1 MTETPICRGFEED
14 LSALLD
20 DELSPE
26 RAADLRV
33 HVAACASCRELMA
46 RLVRV
51 DSALSGA
58 PARPVPAS
66 LRARLAARL
75 AADGGQAAAE
85 PKRAAR
91 FHGSRLAWRAV
102 GGMAALA
109 AGVAIYFAFTP
120 APAPPALD
128 LQSVSDD
135 ELGLALDID
144 TVEDLDVI
152 GNLELL
158 ELVLASDA
166 G

>member
-1 MTETPICRGFEED
+1 LTETQTCQGFEED

-20 DELSPE
+20 DELAPE
-26 RAADLRV
+26 RAAELRD
-33 HVAACASCRELMA
+33 HVAVCAGCRELLG

-66 LRARLAARL
+66 LRARLEASL
-75 AADGGQAAAE
+75 AADRQAGGAE
-85 PKRAAR
+85 PRRAVRAALGR
-91 FHGSRLAWRAV
+91 RPWRAV

-120 APAPPALD
+120 APAPPPLD
-128 LQSVSDD
+128 LQSVPED
-135 ELGLALDID
+135 ELGLALEID

-158 ELVLASDA
+158 ELVLASES

>member
-1 MTETPICRGFEED
+1 VSETQTCHGFEED

-20 DELSPE
+20 DELAPE
-26 RAADLRV
+26 RAAELRD
-33 HVAACASCRELMA
+33 HVSACASCRELLG

-51 DSALSGA
+51 DSSLSGA

-66 LRARLAARL
+66 LRARLEARL
-75 AADGGQAAAE
+75 AGGEAVAE
-85 PKRAAR
+85 PKRVVRAPTRR
-91 FHGSRLAWRAV
+91 FAWRAL

-109 AGVAIYFAFTP
+109 AGVAVYVALTP
-120 APAPPALD
+120 APAPPTPLD
-128 LQSVSDD
+128 LQSVPDD

-152 GNLELL
+152 GNLDLL
-158 ELVLASDA
+158 ELVLASES